1 LQASIQQVFK
11 MKRFDIIE
19 HTADVGI
26 IAYGGDLREAFANAA
41 FAMFTLIADLE
52 KVEEVDCCQ
61 IEVQAE
67 DRESLVVACLNELLY
82 LVDIEGVIFRRFEA
96 IDLSEVGLKMKCYG
110 ERIDPVRH
118 ELRGGVK
125 AATYHMLKVES
136 NDVHK
141 IQVIFDV

>member
-1 LQASIQQVFK
+1 

-41 FAMFTLIADLE
+41 FAMFTLIADLGGV
-52 KVEEVDCCQ
+52 KEVDCRE
-61 IEVQAE
+61 IEVEAE

-82 LVDIEGVIFRRFEA
+82 LVDMEGVLFSRFKVT
-96 IDLSEVGLKMKCYG
+96 DFSDVGLKMKCYG
-110 ERIDPVRH
+110 ERINPVRH

>member
-1 LQASIQQVFK
+1 

-26 IAYGGDLREAFANAA
+26 IAYGGDLREAFTNAA
-41 FAMFTLIADLE
+41 FAMFTLIADLGG
-52 KVEEVDCCQ
+52 VEEVDCRE
-61 IEVQAE
+61 IEVEAE
-67 DRESLVVACLNELLY
+67 DCDSLVVTCLNELLY
-82 LVDIEGVIFRRFEA
+82 LVDTEGIVFSRFEV

-125 AATYHMLKVES
+125 AATYYMLKVES

>member
-1 LQASIQQVFK
+1 
-11 MKRFDIIE
+11 MKKFDLIE

-41 FAMFTLIADLE
+41 YAMFTLIADLE
-52 KVEEVDCCQ
+52 KVEEVDCRE
-61 IEVQAE
+61 IEVEAE
-67 DRESLVVACLNELLY
+67 DHESLVVACLNELLY
-82 LVDIEGVIFRRFEA
+82 LVDIEGVIFRRFEV
-96 IDLSEVGLKMKCYG
+96 IDLSEVGLRMMCYG
-110 ERIDPVRH
+110 EKADPARH

-125 AATYHMLKVES
+125 AATFYMLKVES

>member
-1 LQASIQQVFK
+1 

-26 IAYGGDLREAFANAA
+26 IAYGGDLREAFTNAA

-52 KVEEVDCCQ
+52 GVEEVDCRE
-61 IEVQAE
+61 IEVEAE
-67 DRESLVVACLNELLY
+67 DRESLVVTCLNELLY
-82 LVDIEGVIFRRFEA
+82 LVDTEGIVFGRFE
-96 IDLSEVGLKMKCYG
+96 ITDFSDVGLRMKCYG

-118 ELRGGVK
+118 ELWGGVK
-125 AATYHMLKVES
+125 AATYHMLKVEC